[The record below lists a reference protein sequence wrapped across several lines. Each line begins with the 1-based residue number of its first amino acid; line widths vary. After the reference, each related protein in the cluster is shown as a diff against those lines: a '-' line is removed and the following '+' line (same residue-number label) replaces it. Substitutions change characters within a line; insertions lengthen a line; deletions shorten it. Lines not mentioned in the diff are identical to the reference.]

1 MCPLRNRTSIRH
13 WNLPTLKLLGCY
25 MFKDRTIYVL
35 CLFSDLIDEKNKFL
49 FNRSFLSMRCWS
61 SNFIVSKV
69 VGHN

>member
-35 CLFSDLIDEKNKFL
+35 CLFSDLIDEKKRFYL
-49 FNRSFLSMRCWS
+49 TDHSYLC
-61 SNFIVSKV
+61 V
-69 VGHN
+69 VGLLILLYLR